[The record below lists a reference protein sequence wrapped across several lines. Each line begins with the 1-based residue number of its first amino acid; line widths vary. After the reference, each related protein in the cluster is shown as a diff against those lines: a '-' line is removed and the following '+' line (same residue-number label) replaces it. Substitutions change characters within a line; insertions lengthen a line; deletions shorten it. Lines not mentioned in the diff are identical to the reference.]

1 MSDENLSKNSSPEI
15 DSEDLLISLYATD
28 PVAFVEEELGETP
41 SKDQAEFL
49 QAIADLDQLHYIIS
63 AGRGSG
69 KTIAL
74 AWVLCWSAAC
84 LPRFYGEYNVCVVG
98 GSLDQAKRLYAYF
111 KKYIFKTPLLYEKLK
126 GEPTMTKTEFQDAW
140 VQCLAASEKQV
151 RSPHPELLIFDE
163 VCQAEDN
170 IVESALPMTAS
181 SRHGREILCSTP
193 NQMFHI
199 FKRYWDQA
207 ESFGFR
213 KFGPWD
219 LHDCPWVKKDK
230 IEHAKQT
237 YSESRYLTEIMGQF
251 TKEEAALFDPK
262 DIDTAFSE
270 EFQNGQGEIIAGL
283 DWGQTHPTV
292 LTLAHLKG
300 EEVRVF
306 HQAIWQDQRY
316 THVQEKIIEL
326 CEKVGCST
334 IYADSSHS
342 GENERLEEYGLCV
355 EKVQFSTLK
364 DDMVENLLYLLEKRK
379 LKVSS
384 ELEQLKY
391 QLSTYRRVKKTSGR
405 ASFSKVNDDC
415 VDSLMLALWG
425 LKSEIGTSERF
436 DVPFAI

>member
-1 MSDENLSKNSSPEI
+1 MSEESLSKSSNPEI
-15 DSEDLLISLYATD
+15 DSGDLLISLYATD

-41 SKDQAEFL
+41 SQDQAEFL
-49 QAIADLDQLHYIIS
+49 RAIADLDQLHYIIS

-126 GEPTMTKTEFQDAW
+126 GEPTMTKTEFQDSW

-207 ESFGFR
+207 ESYKFR

-219 LHDCPWVKKDK
+219 LHDCPWVKRDK
-230 IEHAKQT
+230 IDHAQQT
-237 YSESRYLTEIMGQF
+237 YSESRYLTEILGQF
-251 TKEEAALFDPK
+251 SKAEASLFDPK
-262 DIDTAFSE
+262 DIDFAFEQEFHNVASE
-270 EFQNGQGEIIAGL
+270 TIIAGI
-283 DWGQTHPTV
+283 DWGQDHPTV
-292 LTLAHLKG
+292 LTMAQQVKG
-300 EEVRVF
+300 EAKVF
-306 HQAIWQDQRY
+306 YQQIWKDQRY
-316 THVQEKIIEL
+316 THVQDEISKL
-326 CEKVGCST
+326 CTKVRCRA
-334 IYADSSHS
+334 IYADSSHA
-342 GENERLEEYGLCV
+342 GENERLEEAGEDV
-355 EKVQFSTLK
+355 ERVNFALVK
-364 DDMVENLLYLLEKRK
+364 DEMVENLMFLVEKHT
-379 LKVSS
+379 LKVSA
-384 ELEQLKY
+384 ELQELKH
-391 QLSTYRRVKKTSGR
+391 QLSTYRRVRKKTGR
-405 ASFSKVNDDC
+405 ASFSKENDDC

-425 LKSEIGTSERF
+425 VKEEGSASSDRF
-436 DVPFAI
+436 IAI